1 MQKIISHNEA
11 LEIVLNN
18 TTVLNPEQTP
28 IADANGMVMA
38 EELISDKSYPIFDR
52 SLMDGFA
59 VCIEDAGKTVIVSD
73 EVPAGKAPVTKIKK
87 GSCSEIM
94 TGALCPPGTQAVVK
108 QEDVIKKPEKTTLPE
123 KITLPETIKPNQHI
137 AKKGSE
143 CDEKAVLAGK
153 GDYVTPIVIANLA
166 TFGRQSVKVYPNPS
180 IAIITTGS
188 ELVQPGEKLGPAQ
201 IRISN
206 GPMLSAMAQ
215 NAGITDIRHSHA
227 KDTQEELTL
236 ALEKTIGADIIILT
250 GGVSEGKYDLVPDTL
265 LKLGARIIFRKV
277 KQKPG
282 RSMVFAKTVFAKNG
296 PKLFFGLTGAP
307 LGNHFCFHRYVTA
320 SICKM
325 TGRSHMNEVF
335 CGNLAAPISIKTK
348 AVFYIPARAD
358 RAENK
363 WLLTPLQGKG
373 ASDIFTPCSAN
384 AYIPL
389 MGDSHSLAQ
398 GSQIKF
404 EWIGGCR

>member
-1 MQKIISHNEA
+1 MQEMINHNKA
-11 LEIVLNN
+11 LELVLNN

-38 EELISDKSYPIFDR
+38 EELISDKSYPLFDR

-59 VCIEDAGKTVIVSD
+59 VYIEDAGKTVVVSD
-73 EVPAGKAPVTKIKK
+73 KVPAGKAPVTKIKK
-87 GSCSEIM
+87 GFCAEIM
-94 TGALCPPGTQAVVK
+94 TGAPCPPGTQAVVK
-108 QEDVIKKPEKTTLPE
+108 QEDVIKKGDR
-123 KITLPETIKPNQHI
+123 ITLPVTIKPYQHI

-153 GDYVTPIVIANLA
+153 GDYVTPIIIANLA

-188 ELVQPGEKLGPAQ
+188 ELAQPGEKLGPAQ

-215 NAGITDIRHSHA
+215 NAGITNIRHNHA

-236 ALEKTIGADIIILT
+236 AFEKTVGADIIILT

-265 LKLGARIIFRKV
+265 SKIGARIIFRKV

-282 RSMVFAKTVFAKNG
+282 KSMVFAKKVFAKKG
-296 PKLFFGLTGAP
+296 PQLFFGLTGAP

-325 TGRSHMNEVF
+325 TGRSHMNEAF
-335 CGNLAAPISIKTK
+335 YGNLAAPLSIKTK
-348 AVFYIPARAD
+348 AVFYMPARAD
-358 RAENK
+358 RTGSK

-384 AYIPL
+384 AYIPF
-389 MGDSHSLAQ
+389 MGGSHSLAQ
-398 GSQIKF
+398 GSQVKF
-404 EWIGGCR
+404 EWIEGCK